1 MKAVKEALSPTR
13 VKLTV
18 EVPFEELKPSV
29 DAAYKKI
36 AGQVRVQGFRPGKV
50 PPRILDQRVGRGT
63 VLTEALEDAVPKF
76 YSAAVTEHEVDI
88 LGRPDVDVTSF
99 GDGEP
104 LVFTAEV
111 DVRPEVVLPE
121 YDKLPVT
128 VETAEVTD
136 ADLDEQLQSMRERF
150 AVLEGASRPVEAG
163 DFVSIDLEAKIG
175 GAPVADAS
183 TTGLSYEVGSESLVT
198 GLDEQ
203 LIGMNEG
210 DAGTFTSQ
218 LLVGP
223 QQDTDA
229 DVSVTVLS
237 VKTKV
242 LPPLDDEFAT
252 TASEFDTLDE
262 LTADLR
268 SRLGRV
274 KRLQQGMSARDKVL
288 EVLLERVD
296 LALPKAAVDSEVEA
310 RMHSLGHQLEN
321 AGLTLEGY
329 LADEERPRED
339 FDAEVRTSAEQAVK
353 ASLVLDAVARKE
365 EIGVDDAELTEQVV
379 RRAQRA
385 GMEPQAYADQLVQA
399 GQLPALAGEIVRGKA
414 LALVLE
420 GAVITDTEGTA
431 IDLQKLAEGDA
442 PMLVEEDD
450 PEGVEAQADAVSP
463 AEGAP
468 VIEGEASP
476 VIEGEASP
484 VIEGEASPV
493 VDDSSS

>member
-1 MKAVKEALSPTR
+1 
-13 VKLTV
+13 
-18 EVPFEELKPSV
+18 
-29 DAAYKKI
+29 
-36 AGQVRVQGFRPGKV
+36 
-50 PPRILDQRVGRGT
+50 
-63 VLTEALEDAVPKF
+63 
-76 YSAAVTEHEVDI
+76 
-88 LGRPDVDVTSF
+88 
-99 GDGEP
+99 
-104 LVFTAEV
+104 
-111 DVRPEVVLPE
+111 
-121 YDKLPVT
+121 
-128 VETAEVTD
+128 
-136 ADLDEQLQSMRERF
+136 
-150 AVLEGASRPVEAG
+150 
-163 DFVSIDLEAKIG
+163 
-175 GAPVADAS
+175 
-183 TTGLSYEVGSESLVT
+183 LVT

-385 GMEPQAYADQLVQA
+385 GIEPQAYADQLVQA